1 MPNLLQSPWD
11 HPSQPLILIVEDSD
25 EDFYTLLRAVDQIKI
40 EASSSY
46 SFLRLEDGDEA
57 IDYLLRQG
65 DYAGL
70 ETPLPIAM
78 LLDLNLPGTDGREVI
93 QEVRQHDGL
102 RVLPIIVLTTSRN
115 AVDIECCYR
124 YGANSYLL
132 KPMGS
137 EKIQT
142 TVKILFQYW
151 FNLAILPSHG

>member
-11 HPSQPLILIVEDSD
+11 HPSQPIILIVEDSD
-25 EDFYTLLRAVDQIKI
+25 EDFYTLLRAVDQLIT
-40 EASSSY
+40 ETSSSY

-70 ETPLPIAM
+70 ETPQPIAM

-142 TVKILFQYW
+142 TVRTLFQYW
-151 FNLAILPSHG
+151 FNLAILPGHG

>member
-1 MPNLLQSPWD
+1 MPNVLTSPWD

-25 EDFYTLLRAVDQIKI
+25 EDFYTLLRAVDQVNAEI
-40 EASSSY
+40 SSSY

-70 ETPLPIAM
+70 DTPQPIAM

-93 QEVRQHDGL
+93 QEVKQQDDL
-102 RVLPIIVLTTSRN
+102 RALPIIVLTTSRN
-115 AVDIECCYR
+115 TIDIECCYR

-142 TVKILFQYW
+142 TVQMLFQYW
-151 FNLAILPSHG
+151 FNLAILPSQG